1 MLAEADKL
9 NNKGR
14 NLPKKKDSISEKAN
28 PRVQVVQDIEGVMNK
43 RTRTRKIQGI
53 QQSKNKIKQIKGNPT
68 LEK

>member
-28 PRVQVVQDIEGVMNK
+28 PRVQDIEGVMNK

-53 QQSKNKIKQIKGNPT
+53 QQSKK
-68 LEK
+68 

>member
-28 PRVQVVQDIEGVMNK
+28 PRVQDIEGVMNK

>member
-28 PRVQVVQDIEGVMNK
+28 PRVQDIEGVMNK
-43 RTRTRKIQGI
+43 RTRTTKIQGI

>member
-28 PRVQVVQDIEGVMNK
+28 PRVQDIEGGHEQK
-43 RTRTRKIQGI
+43 DTHQ
-53 QQSKNKIKQIKGNPT
+53 KNPRNTTK
-68 LEK
+68 